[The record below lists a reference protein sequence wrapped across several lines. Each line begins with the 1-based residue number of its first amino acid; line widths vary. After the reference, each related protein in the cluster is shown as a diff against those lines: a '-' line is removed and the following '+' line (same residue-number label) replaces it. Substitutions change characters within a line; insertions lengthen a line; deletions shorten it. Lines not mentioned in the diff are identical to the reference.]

1 MADAFDP
8 EFAGAADY
16 ARMYRDW
23 GWQVVPAHRPEPGK
37 QWKRPALTDWRGLQ
51 AEIMSDE
58 DFDSLYGP
66 SGSCLQNMQMGLLTG
81 RCSHNVFVLDLDTQ
95 KHPEAGEWFQQLL
108 EEHNDG
114 KAIHTPVQRTGGGG
128 LQYFFRAPKYDEW
141 TPPTNKTA
149 IGVDLRGEGGFAML
163 PPSMHESGDRYE
175 WLLPPWEV
183 PVADVPHWLAQA
195 ITDVINTHGR
205 KHSAPGAAGT
215 AERTATPAAATD
227 AFGQVVDGREDYM
240 MRIIWARILDLYRES
255 PVLPSAGRLQDQL
268 REAFAFYERRA
279 KSRIVDPGVPNHML
293 LEREGRGITAFTQ
306 RWQAAIQQWDAKV
319 PQWAGTAPAGRERST
334 GGDTPMEGSK
344 SAVTASDDEFGPAPV
359 DTYEILSVGEVMNLP
374 DPEWLVEGMIIDQ
387 GLGFI
392 YGAPGTGKSFVAL
405 SIALAIA
412 NKRETWWGRKILK
425 HGPVLY
431 ISSEGTGDVKFR
443 LMAWGMC
450 ELESPDSLMESP
462 FYLIRQSMNFMEPG
476 DVERLYKTVQGMVER
491 AGMPPV
497 LIVVDTVSRVLPGAD
512 ENLQKDMTLFVAACD
527 RLRQGFSATV
537 LGVHH
542 TSRAGNLRGST
553 VFDGAGD
560 CLFHVERETG
570 AETGVL
576 TATKIKAA
584 ADGWNEPYRL
594 RKVILGDLKG
604 TTSLYAEK
612 AEAIPQ
618 QAQSD
623 WPDRVT
629 CTAILEAMQDAWDAG
644 RPWSPHAR
652 TKAEGRYSVAQIAR
666 FDIKP
671 EIAERLVESW
681 LMQGV
686 VILDVYDKHSKKQGL
701 RKAKPGEA
709 ITPAAAASDFDVSSA
724 T

>member
-16 ARMYRDW
+16 ARLYRDW

-37 QWKRPALTDWRGLQ
+37 QWKRPAVDSWRDLQ

-66 SGSCLQNMQMGLLTG
+66 QGHCLQNMQMGLLTG

-95 KHPEAGEWFQQLL
+95 KHPEAEGWWQALL

-114 KAIHTPVQRTGGGG
+114 KAIQTPVQRTGGGG
-128 LQYFFRAPKYDEW
+128 LQYFFRAPQYEVW

-149 IGVDLRGEGGFAML
+149 IGVDIRGEGGFAML
-163 PPSMHESGDRYE
+163 PPSLHESGDRYE
-175 WLLPPWEV
+175 WLLPPWDC
-183 PVADVPHWLAQA
+183 PVADVPHWLAMA
-195 ITDVINTHGR
+195 IDDVINTHGR
-205 KHSAPGAAGT
+205 KHSAPGAAGP

-227 AFGQVVDGREDYM
+227 AFGAIVDGREDYM
-240 MRIIWARILDLYRES
+240 ARVVWARILDLYRAS
-255 PVLPSAGRLQDQL
+255 PVLPSPDQL
-268 REAFAFYERRA
+268 QSALRDAFAFYERRV
-279 KSRIVDPGVPNHML
+279 KSRISEPGVPNHML
-293 LEREGRGITAFTQ
+293 LEREGRGVTAFTQ
-306 RWQAAIQQWDAKV
+306 RWHAAIQQWDTKV
-319 PQWAGTAPAGRERST
+319 PQWAGTAPARHDHAT
-334 GGDTPMEGSK
+334 GGDTPTEGSK
-344 SAVTASDDEFGPAPV
+344 SAVTASEDDFGPPLV
-359 DTYEILSVGEVMNLP
+359 DTYEVLSVGEVMNLP
-374 DPEWLVEGMIIDQ
+374 DPEWLVEGAVIDN

-405 SIALAIA
+405 SLALAIA
-412 NKRETWWGRKILK
+412 NKRESWWGRKILK

-450 ELESPDSLMESP
+450 ELGGQPEMLYESP

-476 DVERLYKTVQGMVER
+476 DVERLYKTVQGVVER
-491 AGMPPV
+491 AGAPPV
-497 LIVVDTVSRVLPGAD
+497 MIVVDTVSRVLPGAD
-512 ENLQKDMTLFVAACD
+512 ENLQKDMTLFVGACD
-527 RLRQGFSATV
+527 RLRQGFGATV
-537 LGVHH
+537 MGVHH

-560 CLFHVERETG
+560 FLFQVEREQG

-584 ADGWNEPYRL
+584 ADGWADPYRL

-612 AEAIPQ
+612 AEAMPT
-618 QAQSD
+618 APQSD

-629 CTAILEAMQDAWDAG
+629 CTAILDSMQDAWDHK
-644 RPWSPHAR
+644 RPWSPNAR
-652 TKAEGRYSVAQIAR
+652 AKTEGRYAVAHIVR
-666 FDIKP
+666 FDVKP
-671 EIAERLVESW
+671 EIAERLIESW

-686 VILDVYDKHSKKQGL
+686 IVLDIYDPKAKKQGL

-709 ITPAAAASDFDVSSA
+709 ISAAAPSEFDGA
-724 T
+724 QP